1 MRSHYVCAVPPR
13 DPTVS
18 RRLLLLG
25 AAGAGGAA
33 VLARLPGRSAAAQ
46 VQVLPAVLEAEPRS
60 EPAVLAGAE
69 PDKATSVHELVISGG
84 RVLDPETGFDDEA
97 QVGIDGG
104 TITAIGKDGLEGRST
119 IDAAG
124 LVVAPGFIDL
134 LSYEPNPYGVWFKV
148 ADGVTTTMG
157 MHGLNDE
164 AGPFFERW
172 GNDPPPVNYGGAFDH
187 PFARSQ
193 LGLGVSEAAS
203 RGQIRE
209 LRAQAER
216 GLAEGWAG
224 IDIEPEYTPGATT
237 EELTA
242 MGAAAAAGG
251 VTLYAHGRYSDDT
264 PPGTNAETLAELLGI
279 ARATGTPLHVEHIT
293 STGGT
298 FTMAASL
305 RTLERARASG
315 MDVTACMY
323 PYDFWAT
330 YLGSTRFADGW
341 QERFRISYDDLLVPG
356 TGERLTESSF
366 ERERRRNTLVA
377 AMAIPEAD
385 VVAGLQSPF
394 VLIGSDAVL
403 EEGDNN
409 HPRGAGCFC
418 RVLGRYVRERKVLSL
433 RDALAKM
440 TIFPAQRL
448 AVGASGFTRK
458 GRLQV
463 GADADVT
470 VFDPD
475 TVADRATIDDPSRQ
489 SVGVQ
494 WVLVGGQAVK
504 TPDGL
509 QRDVRPGQPI
519 RRG

>member
-1 MRSHYVCAVPPR
+1 VPSR

-25 AAGAGGAA
+25 VAGAGGAT
-33 VLARLPGRSAAAQ
+33 VLARLPGTRPAAARTA
-46 VQVLPAVLEAEPRS
+46 VLPAVIEREPRAEPVS
-60 EPAVLAGAE
+60 IEGADP
-69 PDKATSVHELVISGG
+69 PDSGPVHELVIAGG
-84 RVLDPETGFDDEA
+84 RVMDPETGFDRDAEVA
-97 QVGIDGG
+97 VDGG
-104 TITAIGKDGLEGRST
+104 VITAIESEGLEGRNR

-134 LSYEPNPYGVWFKV
+134 LSYDPNPYGVWFKV

-164 AGPFFERW
+164 AAPFFERW

-187 PFARSQ
+187 PFARAQ
-193 LGLGVSEAAS
+193 LGLGVTEAAS
-203 RGQIRE
+203 PEQLRE

-216 GLAEGWAG
+216 GLADGWAG
-224 IDIEPEYTPGATT
+224 IDVEPEYTPGATT
-237 EELTA
+237 AELEA
-242 MGAAAAAGG
+242 MGAVASAAG

-264 PPGTNAETLAELLGI
+264 PPGTNAETLDELLRI
-279 ARATGTPLHVEHIT
+279 ARATGTSLHVQHIT

-298 FTMAASL
+298 FTMPASL
-305 RTLERARASG
+305 QTLADARDDG

-341 QERFRISYDDLLVPG
+341 QERFHISYEDLLVPG
-356 TGERLTESSF
+356 TGERLDEASF
-366 ERERRRNTLVA
+366 EREQRRNTLVA

-385 VVAGLQSPF
+385 VVAGLQSSF
-394 VLIGSDAVL
+394 VMIGSDAVL

-409 HPRGAGCFC
+409 HPRGAGTFC
-418 RVLGRYVRERKVLSL
+418 RVLGRYVRERRVLSL

-440 TIFPAQRL
+440 TVIPAQRL
-448 AVGASGFTRK
+448 AVGIPAFARK
-458 GRLQV
+458 GRIQV
-463 GADADVT
+463 GADADLT
-470 VFDPD
+470 LFDPD
-475 TVADRATIDDPSRQ
+475 EVADRATIADPSIQ
-489 SVGVQ
+489 SVGVR
-494 WVLVGGQAVK
+494 WVLVNGQAVK

-509 QRDVRPGQPI
+509 QRDVRPGRPLK
-519 RRG
+519 RGDA

>member
-1 MRSHYVCAVPPR
+1 VPPR

-33 VLARLPGRSAAAQ
+33 VLARLPATSAAASRR

-60 EPAVLAGAE
+60 EPAVLEGAE
-69 PDKATSVHELVISGG
+69 PAAGQQVHDLVISGG
-84 RVLDPETGFDDEA
+84 RVLDPETGFDKEA
-97 QVGIDGG
+97 QVGVDGG
-104 TITAIGKDGLEGRST
+104 TITAISTDGLEGRSR

-157 MHGLNDE
+157 MHGLNDD

-172 GNDPPPVNYGGAFDH
+172 ENDPPPVNYGGAFDH

-224 IDIEPEYTPGATT
+224 VDVEPEYTPGATT

-242 MGAAAAAGG
+242 MGAAAAAAGT
-251 VTLYAHGRYSDDT
+251 TLYAHGRYSDDT
-264 PPGTNAETLAELLGI
+264 PPGTNAETLAELLAI
-279 ARATGTPLHVEHIT
+279 ARATGTPLHIEHIT

-305 RTLERARASG
+305 RTLERARDEG
-315 MDVTACMY
+315 VDVTACMY

-330 YLGSTRFADGW
+330 YLGSTRFGPGW
-341 QERFRISYDDLLVPG
+341 QERFHISYDDLLVPG
-356 TGERLTESSF
+356 TGERLTEASF
-366 ERERRRNTLVA
+366 EREQGRNTLVA

-394 VLIGSDAVL
+394 VMIGSDAVL
-403 EEGDNN
+403 QEGDNN

-418 RVLGRYVRERKVLSL
+418 RVLGRYVRDRRVLSL
-433 RDALAKM
+433 REALAKM

-448 AVGASGFTRK
+448 AVGASAFARK

-463 GADADVT
+463 GADADIT
-470 VFDPD
+470 IFDPA
-475 TVADRATIDDPSRQ
+475 TVADRATIADPSRE

-509 QRDVRPGQPI
+509 QRDVRPGRPI
-519 RRG
+519 RQG

>member
-1 MRSHYVCAVPPR
+1 VPR
-13 DPTVS
+13 QDPTVS

-33 VLARLPGRSAAAQ
+33 VLARLPGERPAAARTR
-46 VQVLPAVLEAEPRS
+46 VLPAVLEAEPRS
-60 EPAVLAGAE
+60 EPATLAGAE
-69 PDKATSVHELVISGG
+69 PPPAPRVHDVVIGGG
-84 RVLDPETGFDDEA
+84 RVLDPETGFDADAEL
-97 QVGIDGG
+97 GIDGG
-104 TITAIGKDGLEGRST
+104 TITAISKDGLEGRT
-119 IDAAG
+119 RIDAAG

-187 PFARSQ
+187 PFARSE
-193 LGLGVSEAAS
+193 LGLGVGEAAG
-203 RGQIRE
+203 RDQLRQ
-209 LRAQAER
+209 LRAAAER
-216 GLAEGWAG
+216 GLAEGWSG
-224 IDIEPEYTPGATT
+224 IDVEPEYTPGVTT
-237 EELTA
+237 EELAA
-242 MGAAAAAGG
+242 MGAVAADAG

-264 PPGTNAETLAELLGI
+264 PPGTNADTLSELLGI
-279 ARATGTPLHVEHIT
+279 ARRTGTSLHVEHIT

-305 RTLERARASG
+305 QTLAEARASG
-315 MDVTACMY
+315 VDVTACMY

-330 YLGSTRFADGW
+330 YLGSTRFAPGW
-341 QERFRISYDDLLVPG
+341 QERFHITYEDLLVPG
-356 TGERLTESSF
+356 TGERLDEAGF
-366 ERERRRNTLVA
+366 EREQGRNTLVA

-394 VLIGSDAVL
+394 VMIGSDAVL

-409 HPRGAGCFC
+409 HPRGAGCFS
-418 RVLGRYVRERKVLSL
+418 RVLGRYVRERRVLSL
-433 RDALAKM
+433 REALAKM
-440 TIFPAQRL
+440 TVIPAQRL
-448 AVGASGFTRK
+448 AGGVPAFARK

-463 GADADVT
+463 GADADIT
-470 VFDPD
+470 VFDPGQ
-475 TVADRATIDDPSRQ
+475 VADRATITDPSRE

-509 QRDVRPGQPI
+509 QRDVRPGRPL
-519 RRG
+519 RRGA

>member
-1 MRSHYVCAVPPR
+1 
-13 DPTVS
+13 
-18 RRLLLLG
+18 
-25 AAGAGGAA
+25 
-33 VLARLPGRSAAAQ
+33 VLARLPAGQAAAARR

-60 EPAVLAGAE
+60 EPAVLADVE
-69 PDKATSVHELVISGG
+69 PTPAPQVHEVVISGG
-84 RVLDPETGFDDEA
+84 RVLDPETGFDDA
-97 QVGIDGG
+97 AAVGIDGG
-104 TITAIGKDGLEGRST
+104 TITAISKDGLEGRSR
-119 IDAAG
+119 IDASG

-157 MHGLNDE
+157 MHGLNDD

-187 PFARSQ
+187 PFARSR
-193 LGLGVSEAAS
+193 LGLAVGEPAS
-203 RGQIRE
+203 RDQVRQ
-209 LRAQAER
+209 LRAEADR

-224 IDIEPEYTPGATT
+224 VDVEPEYTPGATT

-242 MGAAAAAGG
+242 MGAAAAEAG
-251 VTLYAHGRYSDDT
+251 VAVYAHGRYSDDT

-279 ARATGTPLHVEHIT
+279 ARATGASMHVEHIT

-298 FTMAASL
+298 FTMQASL
-305 RTLERARASG
+305 RTLDEARAEG

-330 YLGSTRFADGW
+330 YLGSTRFAPGW
-341 QERFRISYDDLLVPG
+341 QERFHISYDDLLVPG
-356 TGERLTESSF
+356 TGERLTEASF
-366 ERERRRNTLVA
+366 EREQRRNTLVA

-385 VVAGLQSPF
+385 VVAGLRSPF
-394 VLIGSDAVL
+394 VMIGSDAVL

-418 RVLGRYVRERKVLSL
+418 RVLGRYVRERRVLTL
-433 RDALAKM
+433 REALAKM
-440 TIFPAQRL
+440 TVIPAQRL
-448 AVGASGFTRK
+448 VDGAPAFARK

-475 TVADRATIDDPSRQ
+475 TVADRATIADPSRQ

-494 WVLVGGQAVK
+494 WVLVDGQAVK

-509 QRDVRPGQPI
+509 QRDVRPGRPL
-519 RRG
+519 RRS